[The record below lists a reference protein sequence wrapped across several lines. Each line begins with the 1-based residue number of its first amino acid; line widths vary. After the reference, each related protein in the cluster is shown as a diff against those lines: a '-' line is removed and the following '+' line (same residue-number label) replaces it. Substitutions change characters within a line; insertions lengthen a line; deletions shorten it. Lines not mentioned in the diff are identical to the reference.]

1 MAAVAA
7 SAAGLRTAQ
16 PRHTNAT
23 ITRNKDKLLRFDM
36 VCATQQTCH
45 PNSSSLFHR
54 RKPRGTASEGGK
66 NCAPLVH
73 AARERG
79 AATLVYPAANVK
91 RFSVIPRPKVEGSP
105 YAWCLKRSLAALG
118 MTILAAAATE
128 APAQTAAG
136 SQAYPSHPL
145 RLIVPFPPGGSTD
158 ILARALSQKLSE
170 NLGQAVVVDN
180 RPGAG
185 GSIGAEAAA
194 KAAPD
199 GYTLMMG
206 QLGPLAVSP
215 AIYRNLPYD
224 PVKSFAPVSL
234 MAIVPSVLVVNNSLP
249 VSSAAELIAYA
260 KKNPGRLTYGSA
272 GTGSTSHLT
281 TEYFKLATGTDI
293 LHIPYKGVGP
303 MLTDLISGQLAMG
316 INGAPAV
323 MPHVNSGRLR
333 ALAVSSLTRLPS
345 LPDIP
350 TLDESGVKG
359 FEANGW
365 YGIVAPA
372 GTPREIVARL
382 NAEIRRIVA
391 TPELRARLDAEGAIP
406 AADSPEAFAA
416 FIASEI
422 ARWGAVLKRAGIE
435 PQ

>member
-1 MAAVAA
+1 MTCRVLGAWA
-7 SAAGLRTAQ
+7 SAA
-16 PRHTNAT
+16 
-23 ITRNKDKLLRFDM
+23 
-36 VCATQQTCH
+36 
-45 PNSSSLFHR
+45 
-54 RKPRGTASEGGK
+54 
-66 NCAPLVH
+66 
-73 AARERG
+73 
-79 AATLVYPAANVK
+79 PAH
-91 RFSVIPRPKVEGSP
+91 
-105 YAWCLKRSLAALG
+105 
-118 MTILAAAATE
+118 
-128 APAQTAAG
+128 AQTAA
-136 SQAYPSHPL
+136 SLQNYPSHPL

-158 ILARALSQKLSE
+158 ILARALAQKLAEGLS
-170 NLGQAVVVDN
+170 QPVVIDN

-185 GSIGAEAAA
+185 GSIGSEAAA

-206 QLGPLAVSP
+206 HLGTLAVNA
-215 AIYRNLPYD
+215 AIYRKLPYD

-234 MAIVPSVLVVNNSLP
+234 MAIVPSVLVVNNALP
-249 VSSAAELIAYA
+249 VANVAELIAYA
-260 KKNPGRLTYGSA
+260 KKNPGKLAYGSA
-272 GTGSTSHLT
+272 GLGSTSHLT

-293 LHIPYKGVGP
+293 LHVPYKGIGP
-303 MLTDLISGQLAMG
+303 MLTDLVSGQLSMG
-316 INGAPAV
+316 LNGAPAV
-323 MPHVNSGRLR
+323 MPHVHSGRLR

-350 TLDESGVKG
+350 TLDEAGAESGLKG

-382 NAEIRRIVA
+382 NGEIRRIVA
-391 TPELRARLDAEGAIP
+391 TPELRARLDAEGAI
-406 AADSPEAFAA
+406 ASADSPEAFAA

>member
-1 MAAVAA
+1 M
-7 SAAGLRTAQ
+7 
-16 PRHTNAT
+16 
-23 ITRNKDKLLRFDM
+23 
-36 VCATQQTCH
+36 TC
-45 PNSSSLFHR
+45 
-54 RKPRGTASEGGK
+54 
-66 NCAPLVH
+66 
-73 AARERG
+73 
-79 AATLVYPAANVK
+79 
-91 RFSVIPRPKVEGSP
+91 
-105 YAWCLKRSLAALG
+105 AALLFAV
-118 MTILAAAATE
+118 TAC
-128 APAQTAAG
+128 AQSPSASSG
-136 SQAYPSHPL
+136 QPYPSRPL

-158 ILARALSQKLSE
+158 ILSRALSQKLSE
-170 NLGQAVVVDN
+170 NLAQPVVVDN

-185 GSIGAEAAA
+185 GSIGSEAAA
-194 KAAPD
+194 KAVPD
-199 GYTLMMG
+199 GYTLLMG

-224 PVKSFAPVSL
+224 PVKSFAPISL
-234 MAIVPSVLVVNNSLP
+234 MAIVPSVLVVNTSLP
-249 VSSAAELIAYA
+249 FSSAAEVIAYA
-260 KKNPGRLTYGSA
+260 KANPGKLTYGSA

-345 LPDIP
+345 LPNIP

-372 GTPREIVARL
+372 GTPREIVLRL